1 MQSTLKTFHYA
12 GISTKNVTLGVP
24 RLKEI
29 LNVSKSPRTP
39 SMTVYLKDHV
49 NRDQDIAKLVN
60 SMLEYTILGD
70 IAILTEIHYDPN
82 IRNSIVLKDVEFVK
96 DYYEMSNQSEADLL
110 RLSRYVLRIEVDH
123 VMCSD
128 KQIQMNEIVQEIHT
142 VYGQDLNAIASDDNA
157 EDLVIRVR
165 IVNDVINS
173 TSFDEEGSITPTQEK
188 SLLEEDWILLKRLEK
203 VYL

>member
-1 MQSTLKTFHYA
+1 
-12 GISTKNVTLGVP
+12 
-24 RLKEI
+24 
-29 LNVSKSPRTP
+29 
-39 SMTVYLKDHV
+39 MTVYLKDHV
-49 NRDQDIAKLVN
+49 NRDQDVAKLVN